1 MGYQAPTVPPAQYD
15 APSQRVAPSH
25 YSRESNV
32 VIIGDFAEINRAARR
47 ISRHAL
53 GDDGPVAKP
62 KCEYC
67 QGRGRIWPLVS
78 KPPIPCPQCLGEGVT
93 NANG

>member
-1 MGYQAPTVPPAQYD
+1 
-15 APSQRVAPSH
+15 
-25 YSRESNV
+25 
-32 VIIGDFAEINRAARR
+32 
-47 ISRHAL
+47 
-53 GDDGPVAKP
+53 VAKP